1 MAAVLPP
8 TDTLALVL
16 LNALASPAGR
26 IDDSR
31 ALPLAL
37 PAGVDDSAGLA
48 PSGGASA
55 APTVGPSTEAQA
67 ALRAALDSLAARE
80 MVTFKQINIEQHVL
94 TAEGAQIAQSGSHE
108 FRVWAALPP
117 PGSDAGLTAQ
127 QIAEKVGKDVAKVGQ
142 GKAMKNKW
150 VSKKGDGFLQAVA
163 AVDDETQKDLLTIQS
178 SGAHPDEK
186 LLAELRKRK
195 LIEKKKTFYYSVEK
209 GANWAT
215 SIQKLETDLTV
226 ELLNSGEWE
235 KASFKKYNFE
245 AEGAPTFGG
254 ALHPLM
260 KVREEFR
267 NIFFETGF
275 TEMPTN
281 RFVES
286 CFWNFDS
293 LFVPQ
298 QHPARELQDTFY
310 VKEPSASSGFPQDY
324 YERVKR
330 VHEVGDYGST
340 GYRYP
345 FSKEETSRLVL
356 RTHTTSVSAAMLY
369 ELANQPG
376 GFKPAKMFSIDR
388 VFRNEAVD
396 MTHLAEF
403 HQVEGVVAD
412 FNLTLADLIGFM
424 EVFFSKMGVKN
435 LRFKPAYNPYTEPSL
450 EIFSWHEGLGKWVEI
465 GNSGMFRPEM
475 LETMGLPADVRVLG
489 FGLSLERPTMIR
501 YGISNIRDL
510 LGHKVPLE
518 MIEKSAARSYSA
530 APAPAPSSPAAG
542 KRSLLPIAGGGA
554 LLLAGGAY
562 LYFTQDE
569 PAVLAPDR
577 WTDVKIKSVTP
588 LTPETS
594 LFRLEVPK
602 SLLPPAFTSDPNARP
617 ILSLFVKEPNLQI
630 QRAYTPL
637 SAASF
642 STSGPAELDLVIKR
656 YADGEASRY
665 IHRLGPGDELSVRGP
680 SCTWF
685 YRPQDW
691 DEVVFVVGGTGVTPA
706 YQLIHDTLSS
716 PSSPSAPSPAVSI
729 VYASPSPSRILLKDS
744 LDALVAKDPA
754 HVKVHYLVDRLDA
767 GQAQGAVLPGTEV
780 GFVDRTRL
788 EKLIGRGGDKS
799 RRRIVVV
806 CGPEGMVNAVAGPR
820 GRNFSAG
827 PVGGILRELGYTDRE
842 VVKL

>member
-1 MAAVLPP
+1 MSVLPP
-8 TDTLALVL
+8 AETLQSVVLHTLDQRGSIPDTRSLA
-16 LNALASPAGR
+16 
-26 IDDSR
+26 
-31 ALPLAL
+31 LAL
-37 PAGVDDSAGLA
+37 PAGVD
-48 PSGGASA
+48 ASA
-55 APTVGPSTEAQA
+55 QLPQLDAPEAAVVGPSVDSQN
-67 ALRAALDSLAARE
+67 ALKAVLDSLAARE
-80 MVTFKQINIEQHVL
+80 MVTFRQVNVDQHVL
-94 TAEGAQIAQSGSHE
+94 TAEGSQIAQSGSHE
-108 FRVWAALPP
+108 YRVWSALPP
-117 PGSDAGLTAQ
+117 PASETGLTAKE
-127 QIAEKVGKDVAKVGQ
+127 IEAKVGKDTAKVGQ

-150 VSKKGDGFLQAVA
+150 VVKKGDGFLQAVA
-163 AVDDETQKDLLTIQS
+163 SVDDVTQKDLLAIQS
-178 SGAHPDEK
+178 SGGHSDEK

-209 GANWAT
+209 GPNFAT
-215 SIQKLETDLTV
+215 TVAKLETDLTV
-226 ELLNSGEWE
+226 ELLSSGAWQQ
-235 KASFKKYNFE
+235 ASFKKYNFE

-267 NIFFETGF
+267 NIFFEMGF

-286 CFWNFDS
+286 SFWNFDT
-293 LFVPQ
+293 LYVPQ
-298 QHPARELQDTFY
+298 QHPAREMQDTFY
-310 VKEPSASSGFPQDY
+310 VKDPVESTGFPEDY

-356 RTHTTSVSAAMLY
+356 RTHTTSVSSAQLY
-369 ELANQPG
+369 QLANQPG

-412 FNLTLADLIGFM
+412 YNLTLADLIGFM

-518 MIEKSAARSYSA
+518 MIEKSAAARRYSTT
-530 APAPAPSSPAAG
+530 PSPPSPPP
-542 KRSLLPIAGGGA
+542 KRPSNRLLPLTAGIV
-554 LLLAGGAY
+554 LLAGGAY
-562 LYFTQDE
+562 LYLSREE
-569 PAVLAPDR
+569 PPLLGYDR
-577 WTDVKIKSVTP
+577 WTPVKIKSVTP

-602 SLLPPAFTSDPNARP
+602 SLLPPGLDSDPSARP

-637 SAASF
+637 TSSSF
-642 STSGPAELDLVIKR
+642 NPSGPAELDLVIKR
-656 YADGEASRY
+656 YADGELSRY
-665 IHRLGPGDELSVRGP
+665 IHRLGPGDELTVRGP
-680 SCTWF
+680 AITWY

-691 DEVVFVVGGTGVTPA
+691 DEVTFVVGGTGITPA
-706 YQLIHDTLSS
+706 YQFVNDTLASS
-716 PSSPSAPSPAVSI
+716 AFSSATPKVSI
-729 VYASPSPSRILLKDS
+729 VYASPTPSRILLKGS
-744 LDALVAKDPA
+744 LDAFRQQDPSRLSL
-754 HVKVHYLVDRLDA
+754 HYLADRLDPNMSGKTA
-767 GQAQGAVLPGTEV
+767 PQDVTIAFPDGKTLK
-780 GFVDRTRL
+780 
-788 EKLIGRGGDKS
+788 KLLGKKEDGK
-799 RRRIVVV
+799 RRVVIV
-806 CGPEGMVNAVAGPR
+806 CGPEGMIEAVAGPR
-820 GRNFSAG
+820 GRNFSQG
-827 PVGGILRELGYTDRE
+827 RVGGVLKELGFTEKE